1 MPAASASAA
10 GAEQAAPLVAR
21 LEAAEDAGAVDA
33 RQLADLLGV
42 TAGAL
47 RAALAR
53 PHALSGEQAA
63 AVARAL
69 AVDPATMRALRRA
82 PVDDDARAAAAAP
95 DGSARGPDA
104 AASETPASTP
114 ELLECVLRAVRA
126 DAIGV
131 ALRAAVLDVCEGAAR
146 QAGRPLPPG
155 AHALRARL
163 ASPDAVEPP
172 AAAVALPL
180 TGGAGDAAADAAARL
195 ARAAEVVRE
204 LQRTAPGYDD
214 LFAPLH
220 DDALA
225 DLLARHALAVHLA
238 PGVPAGTR
246 FVLTPPLLGRR
257 RLVLSAGATAD
268 QRRLAVRTALA
279 HCAAGDGGVIPSP
292 APEAAAGVADAAAL
306 ADLVPF
312 WQVADLRRR
321 GRMGWRAIAAEVAR
335 AARAI
340 AGDWPEWRAA
350 ARAELRTAL
359 FRHHGL

>member
-1 MPAASASAA
+1 
-10 GAEQAAPLVAR
+10 
-21 LEAAEDAGAVDA
+21 
-33 RQLADLLGV
+33 
-42 TAGAL
+42 
-47 RAALAR
+47 
-53 PHALSGEQAA
+53 
-63 AVARAL
+63 
-69 AVDPATMRALRRA
+69 
-82 PVDDDARAAAAAP
+82 
-95 DGSARGPDA
+95 
-104 AASETPASTP
+104 
-114 ELLECVLRAVRA
+114 
-126 DAIGV
+126 
-131 ALRAAVLDVCEGAAR
+131 
-146 QAGRPLPPG
+146 
-155 AHALRARL
+155 
-163 ASPDAVEPP
+163 
-172 AAAVALPL
+172 
-180 TGGAGDAAADAAARL
+180 
-195 ARAAEVVRE
+195 VVRE